1 MWRRIIIIWIVFAI
15 HAANT
20 VTVLHATTPCIP
32 SETLICL
39 NGEIRTFWQANN
51 GIQLFGQPIDNSSAH
66 RFIHEAYH
74 IQNFERARIEFR
86 FSQPK
91 PYKFQLGLIGK
102 EWLDRYS
109 SELSP
114 LKPSDE
120 TTLQG
125 THASCIAL
133 PNAQYTVCG
142 AFRTFY
148 QGHGLQFDNLI
159 FASNAESLALFGLPL
174 TPAMRWTRNGQTYIV
189 QLFERARFEYH
200 TEIPTKPIV
209 MLGRINAELRE
220 NAPPQQ
226 TIVTLNESFLVD
238 TQIPLLP
245 AEVVAGFGYRM
256 PVDGYWE
263 HSAQGIYIAAST
275 FRYQK
280 LFYDTPIAD
289 KHRFVSMAILVKNQ
303 RKWPEAGVY
312 YDYRYINLIDT
323 LGRRYAATT
332 TVMYLATPILGT
344 TLNPGQFYGGQ
355 MIFDIPDDAIPA
367 QLECNFA
374 NLDTNQSRFQ
384 QTIEL
389 RVWPIIP

>member
-1 MWRRIIIIWIVFAI
+1 MWRRIIILWIIVAFYGYTI
-15 HAANT
+15 TLLHAA
-20 VTVLHATTPCIP
+20 TPCIP
-32 SETLICL
+32 SENSICL
-39 NGEIRTFWQANN
+39 NGEMRTFWQTNN
-51 GIQLFGQPIDNSSAH
+51 GIQLFGEPIDNESAH

-74 IQNFERARIEFR
+74 IQNFERARVEFR

-91 PYKFQLGLIGK
+91 PYNFQLGLIGQ
-102 EWLDRYS
+102 EWLDRYH

-114 LKPSDE
+114 LMPSDE
-120 TTLQG
+120 ATLQG

-133 PNAQYTVCG
+133 NNAQYTVCG

-148 QGHGLQFDNLI
+148 QGHGLNFDNLA
-159 FASNAESLALFGLPL
+159 FVTNAESLALFGLPL

-200 TEIPTKPIV
+200 TENPAASRV
-209 MLGRINAELRE
+209 LLGRINAELRE
-220 NAPPQQ
+220 NAPAQQ
-226 TIVTLNESFLVD
+226 TVAAINDSFLTD
-238 TQIPLLP
+238 TKTLLLP
-245 AEVVAGFGYRM
+245 ADILAGFGYRM

-263 HSAQGIYIAAST
+263 HSAQGIYVAAST

-280 LFYDTPIAD
+280 KFYNTPIATN
-289 KHRFVSMAILVKNQ
+289 HRFVSMAILVKNQ
-303 RKWPEAGVY
+303 RELSGFGVY

-332 TVMYLATPILGT
+332 TVMHLATPILGT
-344 TLNPGQFYGGQ
+344 SLNPGQLYGGQ
-355 MIFDIPDDAIPA
+355 MIFDIPEDAIPA
-367 QLECNFA
+367 QLECSFA
-374 NLDTNQSRFQ
+374 NLDSNQSRFQ

>member
-1 MWRRIIIIWIVFAI
+1 
-15 HAANT
+15 
-20 VTVLHATTPCIP
+20 
-32 SETLICL
+32 
-39 NGEIRTFWQANN
+39 
-51 GIQLFGQPIDNSSAH
+51 
-66 RFIHEAYH
+66 
-74 IQNFERARIEFR
+74 
-86 FSQPK
+86 
-91 PYKFQLGLIGK
+91 
-102 EWLDRYS
+102 
-109 SELSP
+109 
-114 LKPSDE
+114 
-120 TTLQG
+120 
-125 THASCIAL
+125 
-133 PNAQYTVCG
+133 
-142 AFRTFY
+142 
-148 QGHGLQFDNLI
+148 
-159 FASNAESLALFGLPL
+159 
-174 TPAMRWTRNGQTYIV
+174 
-189 QLFERARFEYH
+189 
-200 TEIPTKPIV
+200 

-263 HSAQGIYIAAST
+263 HSAQGIYVAAST

-289 KHRFVSMAILVKNQ
+289 KRRFVSMAILVKNQ
-303 RKWPEAGVY
+303 RKWPEAGIY

-344 TLNPGQFYGGQ
+344 TLYPGQLYGGQ